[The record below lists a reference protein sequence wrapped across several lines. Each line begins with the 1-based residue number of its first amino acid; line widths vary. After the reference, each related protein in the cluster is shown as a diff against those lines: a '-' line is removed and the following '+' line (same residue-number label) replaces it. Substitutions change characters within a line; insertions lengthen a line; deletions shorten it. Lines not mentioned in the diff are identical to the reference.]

1 MKTTKPISTISF
13 NTENFLHDK
22 LTELTRA
29 GIVSFWAYVTHQPE
43 PDEGDE
49 GGKKMHYHVYIE
61 PSKSIQTDDIRE
73 QFRELDPCKPDK
85 PLGCLKFVRSK
96 FDDWYMYGLHDAK
109 YLASKGQSR
118 TLHYTSSD
126 FISSDDGDF
135 LYMVRSIDMLSL
147 SPYDAMV
154 DAISQ
159 GLTFDQFFARG
170 TVSPMQIRNMQLAWS
185 LLIQNK
191 TNRNNRVRHVN
202 NFDDIDTVTDDAGTQ
217 LYDSNAVYL
226 RPCDKSDADYKITPD
241 GVFCLDTGVQL
252 SCPIYCHVGVL
263 IRGGDTID
271 WSNKPPQLRR
281 IYVRKINPV
290 TTDYKHFRLYNADY
304 ATQSYRVINNNSDN
318 RLTDYTADDT
328 DLPFGF

>member
-43 PDEGDE
+43 PGEGDK
-49 GGKKMHYHVYIE
+49 GGKKIHHHVYIE

-73 QFRELDPCKPDK
+73 QLREFDPGEPDK
-85 PLGCLKFVRSK
+85 PLGCLNFVQSK

-118 TLHYTSSD
+118 TLHYTSDD
-126 FISSDDGDF
+126 FISSHDGDF

-147 SPYDAMV
+147 SPYDAV
-154 DAISQ
+154 
-159 GLTFDQFFARG
+159 
-170 TVSPMQIRNMQLAWS
+170 V
-185 LLIQNK
+185 
-191 TNRNNRVRHVN
+191 
-202 NFDDIDTVTDDAGTQ
+202 DAGTR

-226 RPCDKSDADYKITPD
+226 RACDKTYANYKITPD
-241 GVFCLDTGVQL
+241 GVFCLDTGVRL
-252 SCPIYCHVGVL
+252 SCPIYCHDGML

-271 WSNKPPQLRR
+271 WSGTPSQLCRK
-281 IYVRKINPV
+281 YVRKVNPA
-290 TTDYKHFRLYNADY
+290 TADYRRYRLYNADY
-304 ATQSYRVINNNSDN
+304 ATQSDRVINNNSDN
-318 RLTDYTADDT
+318 SLIDYTADDT
-328 DLPFGF
+328 GLPFGF

>member
-185 LLIQNK
+185 LITQNK
-191 TNRNNRVRHVN
+191 TNRNNRTGHADNCCDVN
-202 NFDDIDTVTDDAGTQ
+202 AGTHLFDDSA
-217 LYDSNAVYL
+217 LYL
-226 RPCDKSDADYKITPD
+226 RACDKSDADYKITPD

-271 WSNKPPQLRR
+271 WSDKPPQLRR
-281 IYVRKINPV
+281 IYVRKVNPV
-290 TTDYKHFRLYNADY
+290 TTDYKHFRLYSANY
-304 ATQSYRVINNNSDN
+304 ATQSDRVINNNSDN

-328 DLPFGF
+328 GLPFGF